1 MCDSFLQ
8 QQETT
13 SAVNAENTKALK
25 QQMQSLF
32 AEYESKTRSDID
44 EAKKAVETQAKTM
57 EQTMNA
63 MLRDML
69 QNTLQ
74 AFTQTATSASTFV
87 GTAADAANKGI
98 EEIEASHA
106 SSADANK
113 ENIENISTSSRAAVE
128 EISAAVVATKLT
140 GTETDTMLS
149 AVSGD
154 VSSKR
159 DNLDKTVESL
169 VSNVD
174 AAIQEGCSVVS
185 DTKNT
190 AHTVLQDVTNA
201 TEAMTD
207 SANTAM
213 DSFVQFM
220 DGKGDDLQKQ
230 LETHFEDLHTHFA
243 GQESGMASIGERVT
257 SYGVVV
263 AEAVDRPTGH
273 TPKKTTFAPLQPL
286 AATES
291 HESIKETARVAAA
304 GGGGGGQ
311 GQVRIM
317 RANSSSSDCSS
328 ASLDA
333 GAVVESPESISM
345 GAADDEDV
353 VSSSDGRLSQESSS
367 SSNSASTSIRSL
379 PDAPGDSSS
388 KASTK
393 GRKKFGG
400 ESERENSNPNN
411 SSTRTQIGSGLQAPS
426 KSSRQLLRTKSTTDV
441 EGTA

>member
-291 HESIKETARVAAA
+291 HETIKATARVAVAA
-304 GGGGGGQ
+304 GGGGQ

-411 SSTRTQIGSGLQAPS
+411 STSRTQIGSGLQAPS